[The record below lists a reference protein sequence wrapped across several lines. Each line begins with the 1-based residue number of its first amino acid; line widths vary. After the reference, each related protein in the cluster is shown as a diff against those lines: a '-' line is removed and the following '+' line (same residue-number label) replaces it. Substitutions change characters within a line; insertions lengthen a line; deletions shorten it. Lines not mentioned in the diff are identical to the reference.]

1 MEVNIFGVIWYFRGT
16 SNLIPKKIRHVQNR
30 VSQIQDY
37 MFGFTQHWRNAAV
50 HVDKDTKCR
59 EHDLAISFKDV
70 LTKAPKLA

>member
-50 HVDKDTKCR
+50 HVDKRHKMPGT
-59 EHDLAISFKDV
+59 
-70 LTKAPKLA
+70 